1 MKEVVPGPH
10 FKKEISNVE
19 HLLIKNIYLSY
30 LIDNQ
35 VKLFL
40 NNKFSTKTCNAVK
53 EIKNFLFDKFP

>member
-53 EIKNFLFDKFP
+53 EIKN